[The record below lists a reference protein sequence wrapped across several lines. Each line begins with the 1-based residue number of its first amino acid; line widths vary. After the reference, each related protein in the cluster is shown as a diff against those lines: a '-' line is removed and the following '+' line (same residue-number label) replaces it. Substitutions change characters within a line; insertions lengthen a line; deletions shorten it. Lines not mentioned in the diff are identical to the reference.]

1 MKNNPEII
9 YLKYTGDGFLQP
21 TVQRVERSM
30 ELRLLRY
37 FVAVAEELNVTRA
50 AEKLHTAQPSLSQ
63 QIRQLEGMVG
73 TPLFLRD
80 KHRLKLTEP
89 GRVFLT
95 DAKDILASV
104 ENALSHAR
112 EAARNEV
119 GTVVLGMI
127 MGPEGMVFSH
137 ILPLWLR
144 RSPESPLLLRTMDA
158 PEQIEALLK
167 HEIMAGFLRG
177 PIHSDEIAFETY
189 MREEVVAVIPETW
202 DMAKLDRVPVH
213 ELAKMPLISVSEI
226 VAPAVYHLTEEIEAQ
241 AGVTFRKGFRS
252 ESLITSMNA
261 VASEL
266 GFCFFAKY
274 VGGLVPKGV
283 VTRPLDLD
291 PPPTIDLLFAYRK
304 DNQFAALKSLVALV
318 HEHSPFRRESEALAA
333 ATPGKAAARR
343 KR

>member
-1 MKNNPEII
+1 
-9 YLKYTGDGFLQP
+9 
-21 TVQRVERSM
+21 M

-73 TPLFLRD
+73 SPLFLRD
-80 KHRLKLTEP
+80 KHRLKLTET
-89 GRVFLT
+89 GRVFLA
-95 DAKDILASV
+95 DARDILAAV
-104 ENALSHAR
+104 ENALAHAR

-119 GTVVLGMI
+119 GTVMLGMI

-144 RSPESPLLLRTMDA
+144 RSPESQLLLRTMDA

-202 DMAKLDRVPVH
+202 ELAKLERVPVK
-213 ELAKMPLISVSEI
+213 ELAKMPMIAISER
-226 VAPAVYHLTEEIEAQ
+226 VAPAVYHLTEEIEAR
-241 AGVTFRKGFRS
+241 AGVKFKTGFCS

-261 VASEL
+261 VASDL
-266 GFCFFAKY
+266 GFCFFAQY
-274 VGGLVPKGV
+274 VGGLVPKGA

-304 DNQFAALKSLVALV
+304 DAQFAALKNLVALV
-318 HEHSPFRRESEALAA
+318 HEYSPFRKEAEARA
-333 ATPGKAAARR
+333 SAPGKGVGR
-343 KR
+343 KQG